1 MPFFPQLGFGET
13 LLIFAIFLLLFGAK
27 RLPEVAAGLG
37 RGIREFK
44 RAVSGVGEE
53 PPAAPTIQ
61 SAALPSQPAAAEL
74 PPAGEP
80 ERR

>member
-27 RLPEVAAGLG
+27 RLPDVAAGLG

-44 RAVSGVGEE
+44 RAVSGVDE
-53 PPAAPTIQ
+53 PPTTPTIQ
-61 SAALPSQPAAAEL
+61 SAALPSQPPTAEL
-74 PPAGEP
+74 PPAGEKEP
-80 ERR
+80 R